1 MRASW
6 PATLLPLTGAVITI
20 TLLLRFGRVPLRY
33 NVRNLIVRW
42 RTTAATALAFIL
54 VIGLLTVM
62 LAFVAGMDH
71 LTSKSGQ
78 PGNVVV
84 LSDGATD
91 ELESSLSS
99 QDCDDVDRQPGILRD
114 EAGQPLSSRETYF
127 VVNQPIAARPGLR
140 PQYRFV
146 QVRGIEDP
154 IQSARVHDLH
164 LVPDSVW
171 FSAAGVEELPSAS
184 GKGTIGR
191 QLVQAVLGQG
201 IARQL
206 GYDQFYKALQKGDI
220 FELGPRL
227 WLVVGVMDS
236 AGSIFDSEI
245 WAKRELVGPMFG
257 KAGLSTMVVRTHD
270 AASANAL
277 AVDLNKNFKKAALQA
292 QTETQYFAKL
302 AQTNRQFLTTFLFVA
317 VVVAI
322 GGILGVM
329 NTMFAAISQR
339 TKDIGLLRVLGFSR
353 RQIVVCFLLESLVIG
368 LAGGLLGCSLGS
380 LCHGWTATSIVDN
393 GPGWGGKSV
402 VMKLSVDSTNL
413 TTGML
418 LSMSM
423 GALGGLLPAWSST
436 RLRPLESLRT

>member
-1 MRASW
+1 M
-6 PATLLPLTGAVITI
+6 GAIITMF
-20 TLLLRFGRVPLRY
+20 LLLRFGRVPLRY
-33 NVRNLIVRW
+33 NLRNLIVRW
-42 RTTAATALAFIL
+42 RTTAATALAFVL

-62 LAFVAGMDH
+62 LAFVAGMDR

-99 QDCDDVDRQPGILRD
+99 QDCDDVDTQPGILRD
-114 EAGQPLSSRETYF
+114 ESGQPLSSRETYF
-127 VVNQPIAARPGLR
+127 VVNQPIPARPGLR

-154 IQSARVHDLH
+154 VCAARVHDLH
-164 LVPDSVW
+164 LVPGSVW
-171 FSAAGVEELPSAS
+171 FSTAGVVELPSAS
-184 GKGTIGR
+184 GKGTIAR
-191 QLVQAVLGQG
+191 QLVQAVLGLG

-206 GYDQFYKALQKGDI
+206 GYDQFNRALQIGDI

-227 WLVVGVMDS
+227 WLVVGILDS

-257 KAGLSTMVVRTHD
+257 KIGLSTLVLRTHN
-270 AASANAL
+270 ASSANAL
-277 AVDLNKNFKKAALQA
+277 AVDLNQNFKKAALQA
-292 QTETQYFAKL
+292 QTEPQYFAKL
-302 AQTNRQFLTTFLFVA
+302 AQTNRQFLITFLFVA

-353 RQIVVCFLLESLVIG
+353 RQIVVCFLLESMVIG
-368 LAGGLLGCSLGS
+368 LAGGLLGSSLGS

-402 VMKLSVDSTNL
+402 VLKLFVDSTNL
-413 TTGML
+413 TIGLL
-418 LSMSM
+418 LSLCM
-423 GALGGLLPAWSST
+423 GALGGLLPAWLST